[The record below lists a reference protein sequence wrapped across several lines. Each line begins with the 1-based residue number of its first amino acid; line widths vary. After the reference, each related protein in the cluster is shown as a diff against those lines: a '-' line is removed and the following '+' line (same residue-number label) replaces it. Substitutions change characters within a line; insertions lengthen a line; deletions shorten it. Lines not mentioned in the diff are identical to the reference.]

1 VLQEIYSVAVVSEQ
15 SIPESDIAEIP
26 QVLQEIEAMI
36 AAILPAG
43 EPKDP
48 ADLEKEELI
57 K

>member
-43 EPKDP
+43 DERDP
-48 ADLEKEELI
+48 DCI
-57 K
+57 QR